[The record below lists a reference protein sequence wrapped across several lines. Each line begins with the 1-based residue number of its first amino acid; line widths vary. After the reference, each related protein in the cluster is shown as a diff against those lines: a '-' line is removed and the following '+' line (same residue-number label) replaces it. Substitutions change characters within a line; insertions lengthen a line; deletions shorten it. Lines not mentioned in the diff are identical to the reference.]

1 MDGGQSVELEKVKES
16 LIEISTLFYQEKIQ
30 EAMELFLPTVEMIIT
45 IPEFSQFIQPLF
57 DAVENKDYIMAADI
71 LYHEM
76 ACRIVEKE

>member
-30 EAMELFLPTVEMIIT
+30 EAMELFLPTVEMIIM

>member
-1 MDGGQSVELEKVKES
+1 MELEKVKES

-30 EAMELFLPTVEMIIT
+30 EAMELFLLTVEMIIM

>member
-1 MDGGQSVELEKVKES
+1 MELEKVKES

-30 EAMELFLPTVEMIIT
+30 EAMELFLPTVEMIIM